1 MSDLIFPAFGPVHR
15 LGLGIIRD
23 WFAGVRDENR
33 PITVGSRIPA
43 DLSEKMP
50 FVMVR
55 SDRRSG
61 MESAQSRDERF
72 LKASKLSIETF
83 TTGLDAENDGY
94 DIQESIRLAI
104 WQAWQ
109 DQKVVPD
116 AGSISSIVASTE
128 AALVSDYA
136 TSTGVVQ
143 YASLPKGA
151 ARTEAIYQV
160 LVRPPDQATLTNP
173 FIPELARS

>member
-1 MSDLIFPAFGPVHR
+1 MNDTLYPTFGPIHR

-23 WFAGVRDENR
+23 WFDGMEVDGR

-43 DLSEKMP
+43 DLSDSMP

-55 SDRRSG
+55 ADRRSG
-61 MESAQSRDERF
+61 AQTTRSDDERF
-72 LKASKLSIETF
+72 LKASLLSIETF
-83 TTGLDAENDGY
+83 TVGLNAENDGY
-94 DIQESIRLAI
+94 DIQESCRLAL
-104 WQAWQ
+104 WNAWRNQ
-109 DQKVVPD
+109 VSVPG
-116 AGSISSIVASTE
+116 AGSVSQLVSSSE

-151 ARTEAIYQV
+151 ARTEAIFQLY
-160 LVRPPDQATLTNP
+160 VRPPAQSTVSNA
-173 FIPELARS
+173 FIPSQYH